1 MTEMN
6 KQCLSVYIL
15 CFFIFPIFLEGC
27 CKGNQKKK
35 TVGNQLGTFRQHYR
49 AVEGEDFMIPCETVN
64 QHMVSCSMT
73 GEGNEGISFVCGRVF
88 RAEAKHSGKHTCR
101 SLLSSGSKMFFHLQV
116 VNGSLGCLQ
125 SNKSHKSVR
134 LTVDKGGTIPCPGR
148 NCSNNPEIIWYKHN
162 KTVSRRSCQKP
173 GRLILCNVRKE
184 DTGVYFCDR
193 QIIEQGVIW
202 TFRRAVHVTV
212 IPLESSEPP
221 SIIYPYGNMKE
232 EVELGRSHTL
242 MCKARFLFETDVSP
256 EVRWYMNYGGKM
268 ENMTLLPMEEQHKET
283 ITFEVFEVIR
293 RAIIKEVTPQLLNQ
307 YHTYTCI
314 ANNTHG
320 NSNATIKLIEKMKV
334 KWPSLVGY
342 PVVSLLLVAGL
353 GMVLHVKWLEIQ
365 LIYRSHFQRGKHDG
379 DKKEFDVLLS
389 YVWSPPTAEVEGVL
403 TTSSHK
409 GPDTDEEAC
418 LSSMDPLN
426 TEEGNST
433 QRPLEVLLPHVLED
447 RWAYRLC
454 LLERDVLPGGAYAN
468 DVVLAIQRSRMLICL
483 LSADYLSNSNAVFVL
498 ESGIQALLQ
507 NSSLKVLLIWTSRAS
522 ASLIQPDPPLPTLVQ
537 RALKVLPSLDWT
549 SGDPTRATSNF
560 WRYLRKAMPDQRGKL
575 VSLMQDQ

>member
-15 CFFIFPIFLEGC
+15 CSFIFPIFLEGC
-27 CKGNQKKK
+27 CEGNQKLK
-35 TVGNQLGTFRQHYR
+35 TVENQRGTFPQNYR

-88 RAEAKHSGKHTCR
+88 RAEAKHSGEYTC
-101 SLLSSGSKMFFHLQV
+101 SGSKMFFQLQV
-116 VNGSLGCLQ
+116 VNRSLGCLQ
-125 SNKSHKSVR
+125 SNESHKSVR
-134 LTVDKGGTIPCPGR
+134 LTVDKGGPISCPGH

-173 GRLILCNVRKE
+173 GQLFFCYVRKE

-193 QIIEQGVIW
+193 QIIEQGVTW

-212 IPLESSEPP
+212 IPPKSNDPP

-242 MCKARFLFETDVSP
+242 MCKARFLFEIDVSP

-268 ENMTLLPMEEQHKET
+268 ENMTLLPMEFSENRV
-283 ITFEVFEVIR
+283 TFPVLEVIR

-307 YHTYTCI
+307 NHTYTCI

-320 NSNATIKLIEKMKV
+320 NSNATIKLIEKIKV

-365 LIYRSHFQRGKHDG
+365 LIYRSHFQHGKHDG

-403 TTSSHK
+403 TSHK

-468 DVVLAIQRSRMLICL
+468 DVILAMQRSRMLICL

-522 ASLIQPDPPLPTLVQ
+522 ASLIQSDPPLPTLVQ

-560 WRYLRKAMPDQRGKL
+560 WRSLRKAMPDQRVKL

>member
-1 MTEMN
+1 MTEVN
-6 KQCLSVYIL
+6 KQCLSLYIL
-15 CFFIFPIFLEGC
+15 CSFIFPIFMEGC
-27 CKGNQKKK
+27 CGKQNKQ
-35 TVGNQLGTFRQHYR
+35 TVGNQRGTFPQHYR

-73 GEGNEGISFVCGRVF
+73 GEGNEGLSFVCGRVF
-88 RAEAKHSGKHTCR
+88 RAEAKHSGKYTC
-101 SLLSSGSKMFFHLQV
+101 SGSNMFFHLQV
-116 VNGSLGCLQ
+116 VNRSLGCLQ
-125 SNKSHKSVR
+125 SNKSHKSVL
-134 LTVDKGGTIPCPGR
+134 LTVAQGGEISCPGS
-148 NCSNNPEIIWYKHN
+148 NCSNNPEIIWYKNN
-162 KTVSRRSCQKP
+162 KNVSLRSCQTP
-173 GRLILCNVRKE
+173 GRLHFCEVRKE
-184 DTGVYFCDR
+184 DTDVYFCDR
-193 QIIEQGVIW
+193 QIIEQGVNW

-212 IPLESSEPP
+212 IAKLDEPP
-221 SIIYPYGNMKE
+221 SIIYPYGNIKE

-242 MCKARFLFETDVSP
+242 MCKARFFFEIDRLP
-256 EVRWYMNYGGKM
+256 EVRWYRNYGGKM
-268 ENMTLLPMEEQHKET
+268 ENMTLLPMESKDMGL
-283 ITFEVFEVIR
+283 FVLEVIQ
-293 RAIIKEVTPQLLNQ
+293 RAVIEEVTPQLLNQ

-320 NSNATIKLIEKMKV
+320 NTNATIKLIEKMKV

-365 LIYRSHFQRGKHDG
+365 LIYRSHFQCGKYDG

-403 TTSSHK
+403 TISTQK

-426 TEEGNST
+426 TEEGTST

-468 DVVLAIQRSRMLICL
+468 DVVLAMQRSRMLICL

-507 NSSLKVLLIWTSRAS
+507 NSSLKVLLIWVSRTS
-522 ASLIQPDPPLPTLVQ
+522 ASLIQPDPPLPTVVQ

-549 SGDPTRATSNF
+549 SGEPARATNNF
-560 WRYLRKAMPDQRGKL
+560 WRSLRKAMPDQRVAL